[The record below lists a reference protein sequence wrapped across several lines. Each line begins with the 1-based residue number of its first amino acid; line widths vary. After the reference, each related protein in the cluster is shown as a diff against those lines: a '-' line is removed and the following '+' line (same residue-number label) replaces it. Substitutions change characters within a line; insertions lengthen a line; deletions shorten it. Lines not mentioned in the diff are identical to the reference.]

1 MEHEV
6 NKEKAIRLENST
18 LLDIHKLSEYKE
30 VDNCVAYLF
39 DILSKKIDK
48 FKRKNPSKNKS
59 QLKTLIV
66 NLYKNYLDDKTRFVS
81 INLGKSYYENLESRY
96 NKLFISSIM
105 IDIVHALDE
114 LGFIELNIG
123 IFFPPKSKV
132 SRIIGT
138 DKLFKLFTQHQF
150 STEMIQTSREKEL
163 IVMRDIV
170 DDKKID
176 VPYEDT
182 SLTNQWRDDLKK
194 YNDLLNKTYIDIPE
208 FSHKGIT
215 LPSKRNN
222 NQTHTVSLNQSDKV
236 VQRIFNNNSWNDGG
250 RFYGGWWQRIPSQY
264 RSRIH
269 FFGMPTSELDF
280 SGLHIN
286 LLYQMNRKELL
297 MTDPYDIKG
306 IGIDGFNRQIVKI
319 ILLHIINAKS
329 RKSAVKSIMMTIN
342 FDSMLHEYVSQNK
355 LDYLSFIDE
364 ILITHNSIKKY
375 FFSGQGIKLQN
386 FDAMMAKA
394 VINHFTSLDIPILCI
409 HDSFVIAADK
419 TKDLDEVMTEKY
431 EQVLKSLGLGSDG
444 IGLSTKGL
452 PVGVFQQWL
461 SRPEYRDT
469 WIDNMIKLSY
479 DYPIW
484 AKKLD
489 SFYKK

>member
-1 MEHEV
+1 MKYEV
-6 NKEKAIRLENST
+6 KKAKAILLDNAT
-18 LLDIHKLSEYKE
+18 LFDIHKLSDYKE
-30 VDNCVAYLF
+30 VDNCVVYLF

-59 QLKTLIV
+59 QLKSLIV

-114 LGFIELNIG
+114 LGFIKINKG
-123 IFFPPKSKV
+123 YFSPQKSRM

-138 DKLFKLFTQHQF
+138 NKLFNLFTKHQF
-150 STEMIQTSREKEL
+150 STEMIQISPEKEL

-170 DDKKID
+170 NGKKVDI
-176 VPYEDT
+176 PYKDT
-182 SLTNQWRDDLKK
+182 PLTNQWREDLKK
-194 YNDLLNKTYIDIPE
+194 YNELLAKTYIDIPE
-208 FSHKGIT
+208 FSGKGIK
-215 LPSKRNN
+215 LPYKRNN
-222 NQTHTVSLNQSDKV
+222 DQTYTVSLNQSDKV
-236 VQRIFNNNSWNDGG
+236 VQRIFNNNSWKDGG

-269 FFGMPTSELDF
+269 FFGIPTSELDF

-286 LLYQMNRKELL
+286 LLYL
-297 MTDPYDIKG
+297 MCKTDLPSPDPYDIEG
-306 IGIDGFNRQIVKI
+306 IGTNGLNRQIVKI

-329 RKSAVKSIMMTIN
+329 RASAVKSITMTIN
-342 FDSMLHEYVSQNK
+342 FDSTLYEYVNQNK

-364 ILITHNSIKKY
+364 ILITHNPIKKY

-386 FDAMMAKA
+386 FDAMMAEA
-394 VINHFTSLDIPILCI
+394 VINQFTSLGIPILCI
-409 HDSFVIAADK
+409 HDSFVIAADH
-419 TKDLDEVMTEKY
+419 TKDLDEIMTEKY

-444 IGLSTKGL
+444 IRLSTKGL
-452 PVGVFQQWL
+452 PEGLFQRWL
-461 SRPEYRDT
+461 SRPEYRDN

>member
-1 MEHEV
+1 MKYEF
-6 NKEKAIRLENST
+6 KKAKAILLDNAT
-18 LLDIHKLSEYKE
+18 LFDIHKLSEYKE

-81 INLGKSYYENLESRY
+81 INLGKSYYENLVSRY

-114 LGFIELNIG
+114 LGFIKINKG
-123 IFFPPKSKV
+123 YFSPKKSRM

-138 DKLFKLFTQHQF
+138 NKLFNLFTKHQF

-170 DDKKID
+170 DGKKTDI
-176 VPYEDT
+176 PYKDT

-194 YNDLLNKTYIDIPE
+194 YNELLAKTYIDILE
-208 FSHKGIT
+208 FSDKGIK

-222 NQTHTVSLNQSDKV
+222 DQTYTVSLNQSDKV
-236 VQRIFNNNSWNDGG
+236 VQRIFNNNSWKDGG

-269 FFGMPTSELDF
+269 FFGIPTSELDF

-286 LLYQMNRKELL
+286 LLYL
-297 MTDPYDIKG
+297 MCKKDLPSSDPYDIDG
-306 IGIDGFNRQIVKI
+306 IGTNGLNRQIVKI

-329 RKSAVKSIMMTIN
+329 RKSAIKSITMTIN
-342 FDSMLHEYVSQNK
+342 FDSTLYEYVNQNK

-386 FDAMMAKA
+386 FDAMMAES
-394 VINHFTSLDIPILCI
+394 VINHFTSLGIPILCI

-419 TKDLDEVMTEKY
+419 TKDLDAVMAKKF
-431 EQVLKSLGLGSDG
+431 EQVLKSLGMESDG

-452 PVGVFQQWL
+452 PVELFQQWL

-469 WIDNMIKLSY
+469 WIDNMRKLPY
-479 DYPIW
+479 HYPIW

-489 SFYKK
+489 LFTKK